1 MKKLKITLCL
11 FMIIAGSLQAQTI
24 PNYVPSNGLVGWW
37 PFNGNANDESGNG
50 HDGIVNGPVL
60 TTDRNGLPNGAY
72 LFNGN
77 QQFIDC
83 GQISSLNNSSYLTI
97 SAWFEYNSIPNN
109 SRIIG
114 AEYSGNAQKGWG
126 FCLDTYFTS
135 GNAIKGC
142 MRNNNFPTGSNEL
155 GYGPQNLTPGV
166 FYHGVMVF
174 DGTKSTSAEKL
185 KIYINGVQQILTFV
199 DPIPNTLPTSNFK
212 TTIGNEDGTH
222 DTPWDGILDDIGIW
236 NRALSQQE
244 ITALYQ
250 SNTCSVPA
258 YVPTNGLVG
267 YWPFC
272 GNANDVS
279 GNNNNGAVNGATLS
293 TDRFGDSNS
302 AYLFDGID
310 DIINSG
316 GITFFN
322 LNNLSIS
329 IWYKELSLP
338 NGSSDEHTLLSKSTS
353 LSGEIGYRI
362 CTDVD
367 NIDRFIVSRLAIP
380 QAGTGFVE
388 GGIASTGVWTNIIA
402 VKDGSNLIIY
412 KNGVSVGTN
421 ASISAIISN
430 NEPLYFGGRINS
442 SETRYFHGYL
452 DDIGIW
458 NRALTQQE
466 ITTLYTSQVP
476 CTKPEPVSLGTSA
489 STKLC
494 PSESVT
500 IEIVAPADS
509 SNYTYQWTRNG
520 TNMVGATTRSI
531 TVNDAAK
538 YKVFV
543 SSGPGV
549 DCRRVSGLVETTPS
563 IPPTI
568 VATAPNGT
576 SYCPGDS
583 VLMTATGATAGY
595 SYRWKRFGVV
605 IPGANS
611 NTFYAT
617 QTGNYRCETYNAGG
631 CITQSNLISIT
642 NGTSCR
648 IMGENNS
655 DVSVYPNPAQN
666 AFTVSFIDI
675 GNEKPVSVELINGS
689 GQIVLSQKLIDKS
702 DVLLNASK
710 VVSGN
715 YRLKIHLESGDIISR
730 QISITH

>member
-50 HDGIVNGPVL
+50 NNGTVNGATL
-60 TTDRNGLPNGAY
+60 NTDRFGLVNAAYDFDGLSDFITVNNSASFNLIQGMTISIWFKSNSNQQASIIEKFNPTNGPGDGGPQLVLRNTDLVDFSIFHNNSGNFVYSNAPSATSLWQHIVATWNGSQIKIFQNGVILDSIAFSQN
-72 LFNGN
+72 LNPCLEPLTIGKRAFQSDLHFNG
-77 QQFIDC
+77 
-83 GQISSLNNSSYLTI
+83 
-97 SAWFEYNSIPNN
+97 
-109 SRIIG
+109 
-114 AEYSGNAQKGWG
+114 
-126 FCLDTYFTS
+126 
-135 GNAIKGC
+135 
-142 MRNNNFPTGSNEL
+142 
-155 GYGPQNLTPGV
+155 
-166 FYHGVMVF
+166 
-174 DGTKSTSAEKL
+174 
-185 KIYINGVQQILTFV
+185 KI
-199 DPIPNTLPTSNFK
+199 
-212 TTIGNEDGTH
+212 
-222 DTPWDGILDDIGIW
+222 DDIAIW
-236 NRALSQQE
+236 NRALTQQE

-272 GNANDVS
+272 GNAYDVS

-380 QAGTGFVE
+380 QSGTGYVE

-466 ITTLYTSQVP
+466 ITALYTSQVP

-500 IEIVAPADS
+500 IEIVTPADS
-509 SNYTYQWTRNG
+509 ANYTYQWTRNG

-617 QTGNYRCETYNAGG
+617 QTGNYRCETYSAGG

-675 GNEKPVSVELINGS
+675 GNETPVSVELINGS